1 MKTLLYAF
9 GAPTDPSEPPTRPS
23 EPYPETLRL
32 LDEIVTDFIIETC
45 HNAVAVATY
54 SGRQKLKM
62 DDFLWVLRKDT
73 AKLGR
78 VKRALWK
85 EKQMKQSRRIFDA
98 SAMGGPQGGK
108 GPDGLGVGELST
120 LAEEGGEVG
129 TRKGVGRG
137 RGRKRKSE
145 QIANDGEEDEGVE
158 KTKAKKKKKVKEEKV
173 LSAR

>member
-1 MKTLLYAF
+1 MLYAF
-9 GAPTDPSEPPTRPS
+9 GAPADPSLDPTVPP

-45 HNAVAVATY
+45 HSAVQFATY
-54 SGRQKLKM
+54 SGRQKLKI
-62 DDFLWVLRKDT
+62 DDFLWVLRKDN

-85 EKQMKQSRRIFDA
+85 EKQMRASRRIFDA
-98 SAMGGPQGGK
+98 SAMGGQQGK

-145 QIANDGEEDEGVE
+145 NADEAGDDEGE
-158 KTKAKKKKKVKEEKV
+158 KKQKKKKAKSEVK
-173 LSAR
+173 